1 MPTWLAWNVI
11 KGPLLKVAPWIG
23 LALALL
29 IGWHT
34 VAVHYRAQGRAES
47 AAVIAGDRIAMQ
59 RGIDAINAL
68 RGALRR
74 QNEAIDS
81 LKADGDARA
90 RFALAQRDAA
100 LKANKALSDQARV
113 LRSSASRHYSSAEPC
128 TSSAALMSAKDL

>member
-1 MPTWLAWNVI
+1 
-11 KGPLLKVAPWIG
+11 
-23 LALALL
+23 
-29 IGWHT
+29 
-34 VAVHYRAQGRAES
+34 
-47 AAVIAGDRIAMQ
+47 VIAGDRIAMQ

-68 RGALRR
+68 RGTIQS
-74 QNEAIDS
+74 QNIAIDS